1 MCGLVSRS
9 RRTFIYKRT
18 VSRPWGCE
26 ARPSPYLIKHDSST
40 LNYIQNFQPIIS
52 KHQESL
58 SHVLLTWVYC
68 IYLLSQLVTTAF
80 VFIVLRTT
88 QSMYIFNSCSIT
100 FHLLTFFLKCLGNMI
115 EVQKVNTYWY
125 FFLFDTIH

>member
-1 MCGLVSRS
+1 MSRS

-26 ARPSPYLIKHDSST
+26 ARPSPYLIKHDRST
-40 LNYIQNFQPIIS
+40 LNYIQHFQRIIS

-58 SHVLLTWVYC
+58 SHVLLTWVYW
-68 IYLLSQLVTTAF
+68 IYYLLSQIVTTAS